1 MTHEPRDPTL
11 LDASFNRVGRER
23 IRTPASSSMA
33 AQWTGFLLAPV
44 AFFAHLQVAYVLVPL
59 ACATGNHLWLHLA
72 GALSVLLAIAG
83 TVIAWGV
90 WTRDG
95 GGAPGEHGG
104 PSPRARFLGLTGAVM
119 GAMFTLLLAAQWAA
133 AFILSPCQ

>member
-1 MTHEPRDPTL
+1 M
-11 LDASFNRVGRER
+11 NER
-23 IRTPASSSMA
+23 HPSAASSLG
-33 AQWTGFLLAPV
+33 AQWTGFFLAP
-44 AFFAHLQVAYVLVPL
+44 ATFFAHLQVAYVLVPL
-59 ACATGNHLWLHLA
+59 ACATGNHLWLHVA

-83 TVIAWGV
+83 TMVARGV

-104 PSPRARFLGLTGAVM
+104 PPPRARFLGVTGTVM
-119 GAMFTLLLAAQWAA
+119 GALFTLLLAAQWAA